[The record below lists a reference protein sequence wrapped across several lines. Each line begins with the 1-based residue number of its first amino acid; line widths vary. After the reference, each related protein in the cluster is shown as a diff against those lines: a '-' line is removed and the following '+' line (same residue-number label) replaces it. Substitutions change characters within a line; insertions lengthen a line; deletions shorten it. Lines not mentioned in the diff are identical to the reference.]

1 MLFWKLVGDG
11 EGEGVVACAEGA
23 AINRVAIRAA
33 KSAPTTLCS
42 PLDRLLDGSRS
53 VLLKMETST
62 VGVVPTAP
70 LQPVR
75 TGHGACEQFLP
86 SCLDCDLSHPCVAYV
101 TARGVE

>member
-33 KSAPTTLCS
+33 NSAPTTLCS

-101 TARGVE
+101 TAQCG